1 MSLQGVTRLSRIP
14 LPTLETMSPEQ
25 RRVHDAIVDGPRG
38 RLVGPLRA
46 ALHSPELADRW
57 QRLGEFLRYKTSLS
71 LRVSELAI
79 LVCARR
85 WNSHLEWHV
94 HSQAALQA
102 GVPGSIIDAIKAGE
116 APRIDD
122 EDDAAVY
129 EYTRQ
134 IQLYG
139 RVSQDVYQYV
149 WSKWGAVGIVE
160 LTAVIGYYTMVA
172 MTLNAHEIPLPD
184 NAEPPLRPVHRGHD
198 GAGQSSS
205 LFALTDLPPRNI
217 VAGVR
222 PQS

>member
-1 MSLQGVTRLSRIP
+1 LSRIP
-14 LPTLETMSPEQ
+14 LPSPETMSPEQ
-25 RRVHDAIVDGPRG
+25 RRVYDSIIGGPRG

-57 QRLGEFLRYKTSLS
+57 QRLGEFLRYKTNLS
-71 LRVSELAI
+71 PRVSELAI

-85 WNSHLEWHV
+85 WNSHLEWHI

-102 GVPGSIIDAIKAGE
+102 GVPSGIIDAIKAGD

-129 EYTRQ
+129 EYARQ

-139 RVSQDVYQYV
+139 RVSDEVYRYV
-149 WSKWGAVGIVE
+149 WSKWGVVGIVE

-184 NAEPPLRPVHRGHD
+184 YALPPLSPIRRGAN
-198 GAGQSSS
+198 GASQSDEM
-205 LFALTDLPPRNI
+205 FGLTELP
-217 VAGVR
+217 AA
-222 PQS
+222 SD

>member
-1 MSLQGVTRLSRIP
+1 
-14 LPTLETMSPEQ
+14 MSPEQ
-25 RRVHDAIVDGPRG
+25 RRVYENIIDGPRG

-57 QRLGEFLRYKTSLS
+57 QRLGEFLRYRTSLP
-71 LRVSELAI
+71 LRVAELAI

-102 GVPGSIIDAIKAGE
+102 GVPDSTIDAIKSGD

-139 RVSQDVYQYV
+139 RVSDDVYRYV

-184 NAEPPLRPVHRGHD
+184 NALPPLRPVRRDHD
-198 GAGQSSS
+198 GAGHSDAM
-205 LFALTDLPPRNI
+205 FGLTELPPRNI
-217 VAGVR
+217 VPRVR

>member
-1 MSLQGVTRLSRIP
+1 
-14 LPTLETMSPEQ
+14 MSPEQ
-25 RRVHDAIVDGPRG
+25 RRVYESIIEGPRG

-71 LRVSELAI
+71 PRVSELAI

-85 WNSHLEWHV
+85 WNSHLEWHI

-102 GVPGSIIDAIKAGE
+102 GVPACTINAIKSGD

-122 EDDAAVY
+122 EDDAAIY

-139 RVSQDVYQYV
+139 RVADDVYRYV
-149 WSKWGAVGIVE
+149 WSKWGEVGIVE

-184 NAEPPLRPVHRGHD
+184 NAKPPLQAVQRGANGSGMSD
-198 GAGQSSS
+198 P
-205 LFALTDLPPRNI
+205 LFGLTELPPRNV
-217 VAGVR
+217 VASVR
-222 PQS
+222 S